1 MSKKPILH
9 RVIAIVGGGAFLGST
24 ALAITSIFRD
34 ALTQPVSSE
43 ATAPK
48 IEDRLAAQERGYEKV
63 LQREPQNQVA
73 LEGLVSVRLQ
83 RQDASGAIAPLEKL
97 VELYPDRSD
106 YKMLL
111 AQMKQRIE
119 PNRESNSP
127 ESREGVQD

>member
-1 MSKKPILH
+1 MSKKPIWH
-9 RVIAIVGGGAFLGST
+9 RVLAIVGGGAFLGST

-73 LEGLVSVRLQ
+73 LEKLVSVRLQ
-83 RQDASGAIAPLEKL
+83 RKNARGAIGPLSKL
-97 VELYPDRSD
+97 VQLFPDRRN
-106 YKMLL
+106 YKILL
-111 AQMKQRIE
+111 EELQEQVG
-119 PNRESNSP
+119 ESQAETGS
-127 ESREGVQD
+127 